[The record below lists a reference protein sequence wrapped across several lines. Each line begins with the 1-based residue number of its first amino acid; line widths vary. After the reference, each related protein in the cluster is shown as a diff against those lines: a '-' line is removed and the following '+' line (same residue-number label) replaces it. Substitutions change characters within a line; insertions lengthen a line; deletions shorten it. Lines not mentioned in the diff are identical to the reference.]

1 MTQSLPAWSEPF
13 ATDQRAGLRR
23 LAPFEA
29 IDRAWA
35 FGDGS
40 GAGVVVAVVDSGVE
54 GAHPAVGGALRESV
68 RVELQRDD
76 AMVVAAE
83 PVDEVGPSTARAR
96 IVHGLSQPP
105 TIQSVH

>member
-68 RVELQRDD
+68 RVELQGDD
-76 AMVVAAE
+76 AMVVADE
-83 PVDEVGPSTARAR
+83 PVDAVGHVTACAAV
-96 IVHGLSQPP
+96 IHCLAPP
-105 TIQSVH
+105 AAMRSVP